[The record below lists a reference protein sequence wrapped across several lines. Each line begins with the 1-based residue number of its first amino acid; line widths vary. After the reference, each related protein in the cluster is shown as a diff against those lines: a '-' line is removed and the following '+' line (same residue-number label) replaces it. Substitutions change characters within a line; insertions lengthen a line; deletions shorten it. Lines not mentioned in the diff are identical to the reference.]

1 MKVTL
6 PYPPSAN
13 RYWRTFRGRAV
24 LSAEAK
30 VYKKHVA
37 ALLAAAGHKPV
48 SGPVAYTAH
57 IYRPLRSGDLDNR
70 LKVLGDALT
79 GFAWL
84 DDKQVVEI
92 HAYRHDDKAN
102 PRVEV
107 EVRALGVEG
116 VLGPLTPAYQREQTE
131 AVVSKARKFI
141 CRDCAW
147 RGDDQD
153 AANTHAK
160 VKDHVVSRRKP

>member
-13 RYWRTFRGRAV
+13 RYWRAFRGRTV

-30 VYKKHVA
+30 AYKKQVA
-37 ALLAAAGHKPV
+37 AILAAAGHKPV
-48 SGPVAYTAH
+48 AGPVAYTAH
-57 IYRPLRSGDLDNR
+57 LYRPLRSGDLDNR

-84 DDKQVVEI
+84 DDKQVEEI
-92 HAYRHDDKAN
+92 HAYRHEDKAN

-116 VLGPLTPAYQREQTE
+116 VLGPLPVRGHVVTPAFQSEQTE
-131 AVVSKARKFI
+131 AVVPKK
-141 CRDCAW
+141 
-147 RGDDQD
+147 
-153 AANTHAK
+153 
-160 VKDHVVSRRKP
+160 RRKA